1 MPLSTNVFLVS
12 MVPLTFGEH
21 LWENVVMLF
30 PSLVRARLHHNLF
43 FILLYLYSSEL
54 QASGVLG
61 ELMISL
67 GYLRLTE
74 RLTIVVIRARNLPI
88 NEDKE
93 DPGK

>member
-1 MPLSTNVFLVS
+1 MPLSTNVFLAS
-12 MVPLTFGEH
+12 IVPLTIGEH
-21 LWENVVMLF
+21 LWDNVVMLF
-30 PSLVRARLHHNLF
+30 PSLARARLHRNLF

-74 RLTIVVIRARNLPI
+74 RLTIVVIRARNLPV